1 MGDQEQTFKVVQG
14 DGYAVGHIDAMGEGY
29 GFRKIRRELDVSE
42 FGVNALVLP
51 PRYEAPA
58 HYHERQQ
65 EIYFIHRGEVEFEFA
80 DGSRHSLGTGGV
92 ARVDP
97 ATVRQLRNRGS
108 EEAVL
113 VIVGA
118 ADGYVGRDGRPPSE
132 PRPGGPLQG

>member
-65 EIYFIHRGEVEFEFA
+65 EIYSSTAARWSSSSPTGRVTRSGRGA
-80 DGSRHSLGTGGV
+80 SRESTQRRCANSATG
-92 ARVDP
+92 A
-97 ATVRQLRNRGS
+97 
-108 EEAVL
+108 
-113 VIVGA
+113 
-118 ADGYVGRDGRPPSE
+118 
-132 PRPGGPLQG
+132 PRRLCW